1 MSLLKCADINSPKI
15 FIYCPQDVGET
26 RGKKMYRKRKMYPIK
41 CADCGKD
48 AEVPF
53 KPDGTRPVYCRE
65 CYQKHR
71 RKY

>member
-15 FIYCPQDVGET
+15 VIYCPQDVGET